1 CNSQHDGTEDDGT
14 DEHFHQ
20 RDEPIAQWFQLYRA
34 RRVVIA
40 KEPAGNDCKQNP
52 EVKMT
57 GDAFHKSNCG
67 GRSTWC
73 VSDPLARFAR
83 VSPSGGGD
91 YIYPPPGEGEGR
103 RRRQGVAHTPSRG
116 DSRLNC
122 HQFINHGFQPWLHS
136 AAADAAENQPSSR
149 AFLPTPASGPGTVYR

>member
-1 CNSQHDGTEDDGT
+1 GDDFEINQGLAAYAANFFHVARVCNSQHDGTEDDGT

-73 VSDPLARFAR
+73 VSAPLARFAR
-83 VSPSGGGD
+83 VSPSRGGE
-91 YIYPPPGEGEGR
+91 PPKAAGGR
-103 RRRQGVAHTPSRG
+103 SHAISRRFAAQLPSIHQP
-116 DSRLNC
+116 RL
-122 HQFINHGFQPWLHS
+122 S
-136 AAADAAENQPSSR
+136 AMATLCR
-149 AFLPTPASGPGTVYR
+149 R